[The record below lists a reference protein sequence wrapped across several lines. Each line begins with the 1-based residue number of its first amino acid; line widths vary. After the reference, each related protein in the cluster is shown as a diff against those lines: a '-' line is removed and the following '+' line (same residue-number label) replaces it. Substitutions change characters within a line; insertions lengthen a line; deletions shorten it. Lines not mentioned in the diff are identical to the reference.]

1 MDSAAFKSKKYPAF
15 NKFVDISLVKTLIE
29 FNILQYFIL
38 EIRTRNKKGNV
49 LLEDKKSES
58 NTYQN

>member
-1 MDSAAFKSKKYPAF
+1 
-15 NKFVDISLVKTLIE
+15 VKTLIE

-49 LLEDKKSES
+49 LILLEDKKSES